1 MVIAF
6 GREICSHLESAECR
20 EWLVTN
26 GIGGYASGTLA
37 GLLTRRYHGLL
48 IAALRPPLERTLL
61 LAKLDETASY
71 QGRFYSLASNRWAS
85 GVVEPHG
92 YKHIEHFYLD
102 GTTPVWHFACGNALL
117 EKRIWMQQGENTTY
131 IRYHLHRGTNPLKL
145 VIKAL
150 VNYRD
155 YHNNTHADNWQM
167 EIAPLDAGV
176 SVKAYPEAVPLY
188 LLVPDAA
195 PQHFRVSMPPANW
208 YYGFD
213 LPVER
218 LRGLNDYEDHLHAV
232 TFHGTLEPG
241 ESITVIAT
249 TEAHPN
255 LNSQSAWEHRW
266 QYEQTLLQ
274 HYQSVTPQL
283 PPPQP
288 SVPHPDWI
296 QQLVLAANQF
306 IVSRPLPEEPDGKTI
321 IAGYHWFSDW
331 GRDTMISLPGLTVV
345 TGRYDIARAILR
357 TFARYVDQGMLPNQ
371 FPDAGTLPGYNTID
385 AALWYFEAI
394 RTYHEVTQDDQLL
407 RELFPILAQI
417 IDAYQQGTRYQIH
430 LDPHDGLIYGGE
442 PGVQLTWMDA
452 KVGNWVVTPRMGKP
466 IEINALWYHSLQM
479 MIKFAQRLG
488 EPSQIYETLA
498 AQTAQGFSRFWQEGA
513 GYCYDVLDTPM
524 GDDPSLRP
532 NQIFA
537 ISLPPTGMYEYEP
550 LLTPS
555 QRCRVVDI
563 CAQSLLTSY
572 GLRSLAPDDERYQG
586 QYGGNQLQRDGAYHQ
601 GTVWGWLL
609 GSFALAHWR
618 AYGGAG
624 TAREFLEPMA
634 DHLSAHGIG
643 SLSEIFE
650 GDAPMRPRGCIAQA
664 WTVAEVLRA
673 WHLLSEA
680 M

>member
-6 GREICSHLESAECR
+6 GREICSHLGSAECR

-71 QGRFYSLASNRWAS
+71 NGRFYPLACNRWAS

-92 YKHIEHFYLD
+92 YKHIQKFYLE
-102 GTTPVWHFACGNALL
+102 GTAPVWHFACGNALL

-131 IRYHLHRGTNPLKL
+131 IRYHLQRGSKPLKL

-155 YHNNTHADNWQM
+155 YHHNTHADNWQVN
-167 EIAPLDAGV
+167 IAPLDTGV
-176 SVKAYPEAVPLY
+176 SVKAYPEAIPLY
-188 LLVPDAA
+188 LLVPDADSEN
-195 PQHFRVSMPPANW
+195 FRVSMPPANW

-232 TFHGTLEPG
+232 TFHVTLEPG
-241 ESITVIAT
+241 QSVTVIAT
-249 TEAHPN
+249 TETHPN
-255 LNSQSAWEHRW
+255 LNQQSAWQQRW
-266 QYEQTLLQ
+266 DYEQSLLQ
-274 HYQSVTPQL
+274 RYQEVNPSPSPTPE
-283 PPPQP
+283 
-288 SVPHPDWI
+288 WM
-296 QQLVLAANQF
+296 QQLVLAADQF
-306 IVSRPLPEEPDGKTI
+306 IVSRPLPEVPNGKTI

-331 GRDTMISLPGLTVV
+331 GRDTMISLPGLTLV
-345 TGRYDIARAILR
+345 TGKYEIARSILH
-357 TFARYVDQGMLPNQ
+357 TFARYIDQGMLPNQ
-371 FPDAGTLPGYNTID
+371 FPEAGTTPAYNTVD
-385 AALWYFEAI
+385 AALWYFEAL
-394 RTYHEVTQDDQLL
+394 RAYHEVTQDDQLL
-407 RELFPILAQI
+407 RELFPSLVQI
-417 IDAYQQGTRYQIH
+417 IQAYQQGTRYNIH
-430 LDPHDGLIYGGE
+430 LDPEDGLIYAGE
-442 PGVQLTWMDA
+442 LGVQLTWMDA
-452 KVGNWVVTPRMGKP
+452 KVGNWVVTPRIGKP
-466 IEINALWYHSLQM
+466 IEINALWYHGLQI

-488 EPSQIYETLA
+488 EPFETYQTLA
-498 AQTAQGFSRFWQEGA
+498 TQTAQGFRRYWHEAS
-513 GYCYDVLDTPM
+513 GYCYDVLDTPT
-524 GDDPSLRP
+524 GDDLSLRP

-537 ISLPPTGMYEYEP
+537 ISLPPRGIYEYEP
-550 LLTPS
+550 LLTPE

-572 GLRSLAPDDERYQG
+572 GLRSLDPDDERYQG
-586 QYGGNQLQRDGAYHQ
+586 EYGGNQLQRDGAYHQ

-609 GSFALAHWR
+609 GPFAIAYWR
-618 AYGGAG
+618 AYGDAI

-634 DHLSAHGIG
+634 DHLSAHGVG

-650 GDAPMRPRGCIAQA
+650 GNAPMRPRGCIAQA

-673 WHLLSEA
+673 WQQLTVNG
-680 M
+680 